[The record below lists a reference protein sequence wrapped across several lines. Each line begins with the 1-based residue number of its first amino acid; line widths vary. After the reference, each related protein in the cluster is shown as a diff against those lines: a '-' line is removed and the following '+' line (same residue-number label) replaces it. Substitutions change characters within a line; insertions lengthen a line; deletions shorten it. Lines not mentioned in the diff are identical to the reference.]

1 MGGFFS
7 VIWQNLPQLLYGA
20 KLTLFFS
27 VVVIIVAT
35 ILGLIFA
42 LFKISHNPVFKK
54 TGEVYVHIFRGLPL
68 LVEIFYIYFA
78 LPMILPLHKWFH
90 PYFTPI
96 AGILALSLNEG
107 AYITEIIRAGILSI
121 GKGQTEAAYSIGM
134 TKYQTMRYIILP
146 QAFKRM
152 IPPLVNQFIQTIKD
166 TSLLSVISISE
177 LTRQGQ
183 IIISTTFASL
193 QIWTAVAVIYLAMI
207 FTLTGISGYLERR
220 FKIDK
225 R

>member
-1 MGGFFS
+1 MDFVG
-7 VIWQNLPQLLYGA
+7 IIKAALPQLLYGA
-20 KLTLFFS
+20 KLTLFYS
-27 VVVIIVAT
+27 LAT
-35 ILGLIFA
+35 IFFATIVGLIFA
-42 LFKISHNPVFKK
+42 LCKLSQSFVLRKI
-54 TGEVYVHIFRGLPL
+54 GEVYVHIFRGLPL

-78 LPMILPLHKWFH
+78 LPMILPLHELFD
-90 PYFTPI
+90 PYFTPV
-96 AGILALSLNEG
+96 AGTLALTLNEG

-121 GKGQTEAAYSIGM
+121 HKGQTEAALSIGM
-134 TKYQTMRYIILP
+134 TRGQTMRYIILP

-166 TSLLSVISISE
+166 TSLLSVISINE

-207 FTLTGISGYLERR
+207 LSLTALSGYLER
-220 FKIDK
+220 KLQIEK

>member
-1 MGGFFS
+1 MSNSFN
-7 VIWQNLPQLLYGA
+7 VIWQNAPQLIYGA
-20 KLTLFFS
+20 KLTLFYS
-27 VVVIIVAT
+27 LAVIAISTV
-35 ILGLIFA
+35 LGLIFA
-42 LFKISHNPVFKK
+42 LLKISRRPVLKK
-54 TGEVYVHIFRGLPL
+54 IGEGYVSVFRGLPL
-68 LVEIFYIYFA
+68 LVEIFYVYFA
-78 LPMILPLHKWFH
+78 LPMILPLHKWFD

-96 AGILALSLNEG
+96 AGILALSLNES

-121 GKGQTEAAYSIGM
+121 NKGQTEAAYSIGM

-152 IPPLVNQFIQTIKD
+152 IPPIVNQFIQTIKD

-183 IIISTTFASL
+183 LIISTTFQSL
-193 QIWTAVAVIYLAMI
+193 QIWTAVAVLYLVMIY
-207 FTLTGISGYLERR
+207 TLTGISGYLERR

-225 R
+225 S